1 MPFFDLRIRWVES
14 SDFGPK
20 SKRLGPSD
28 SQIRFD
34 PVGFC
39 KIGLHKQAYLF
50 RSQNKNQKLGIRS
63 QNKQPKAIS
72 YGTALRTE
80 KKKIRAAKSI
90 INLMDPNLVIFSAK
104 LFNVHFR
111 DGLQP
116 EMGPHVRSTSAN
128 PRSKLA
134 SGFGFPHIVGRNNR

>member
-1 MPFFDLRIRWVES
+1 MGSEPV
-14 SDFGPK
+14 
-20 SKRLGPSD
+20 KRSH
-28 SQIRFD
+28 Q
-34 PVGFC
+34 
-39 KIGLHKQAYLF
+39 
-50 RSQNKNQKLGIRS
+50 
-63 QNKQPKAIS
+63 AIS
-72 YGTALRTE
+72 YGTFLRTE
-80 KKKIRAAKSI
+80 NECFCAAKSI

>member
-90 INLMDPNLVIFSAK
+90 INLMDPKLVIFWATFSVFILGTA
-104 LFNVHFR
+104 FNR
-111 DGLQP
+111 KW
-116 EMGPHVRSTSAN
+116 GPIFDQH

-134 SGFGFPHIVGRNNR
+134 SGFRFLHIVGGNKR